1 MIHGKG
7 DGMKLT
13 FGSMKQI
20 RQRYERVLGYRELQ
34 KKAIDDRAFLM
45 RRRKNVREVFVA
57 SMVLVMFLVPVTL
70 IGNYWGVFQI
80 SCLEMVGWI
89 TALILAMGSSM
100 YGATIIIREQW
111 EKLYQPFYLG
121 FWGVVFGGLTY
132 LACRTGITAVSLFLF
147 LLEILILGGVPRL
160 TVKER
165 ILAVMT
171 LGATGTIIGW
181 RQHLVWQ
188 DIGCMASWGG
198 LGLALAK
205 ARYDSY
211 MRDCRQRRELKS
223 ALLDAETDPMTK
235 LLNRRGLERSL
246 VTTIAHCVRDEKPI
260 AVLMIDIDN
269 FKRYND
275 TFGHLE
281 GDECIKKVAGE
292 IHRATRRKTDL
303 SARIG
308 GEEFFVFL
316 TGISEEAAIC
326 WALHLQ
332 ESIEKLGI
340 RQSPDNFTKEVTVSI
355 GIQCGQLQ
363 WGEESIA
370 HMREQA
376 DKELYNA
383 KSEGRACVSINGTCY
398 RSEKMEEEFG
408 RKWREI
414 AKRA

>member
-1 MIHGKG
+1 MLHGKG
-7 DGMKLT
+7 DEMKLT

-20 RQRYERVLGYRELQ
+20 RQGYESVLGCRELQ
-34 KKAIDDRAFLM
+34 KKADDRAFLM

-57 SMVLVMFLVPVTL
+57 SIVLVMFLVPVTL
-70 IGNYWGVFQI
+70 VGNYWGVFSI
-80 SCLEMVGWI
+80 PGLEMVGWI
-89 TALILAMGSSM
+89 TMFVLTMWGSM
-100 YGATIIIREQW
+100 YGATVMIREQW
-111 EKLYQPFYLG
+111 ESVYQPFYLG
-121 FWGVVFGGLTY
+121 FWGVVFVGLTY
-132 LACRTGITAVSLFLF
+132 LACRTEIAVVSMLLF
-147 LLEILILGGVPRL
+147 LLEVLILGGVPRL
-160 TVKER
+160 TEKER
-165 ILAVMT
+165 MLAVMG
-171 LGATGTIIGW
+171 LVATGTMISW

-188 DIGCMASWGG
+188 EIGCMATWGC
-198 LGLALAK
+198 LGVALAK

-211 MRDCRQRRELKS
+211 MRDCRQRRELRT

-340 RQSPDNFTKEVTVSI
+340 RHSPDNFTEEVTVSI
-355 GIQCGQLQ
+355 GIKCGQLQ

-383 KSEGRACVSINGTCY
+383 KAEGRACVSVNGTCY
-398 RSEKMEEEFG
+398 RSKKMEEEFG
-408 RKWREI
+408 RKYEKI
-414 AKRA
+414 AKQA

>member
-1 MIHGKG
+1 M
-7 DGMKLT
+7 
-13 FGSMKQI
+13 
-20 RQRYERVLGYRELQ
+20 
-34 KKAIDDRAFLM
+34 
-45 RRRKNVREVFVA
+45 
-57 SMVLVMFLVPVTL
+57 
-70 IGNYWGVFQI
+70 
-80 SCLEMVGWI
+80 
-89 TALILAMGSSM
+89 
-100 YGATIIIREQW
+100 
-111 EKLYQPFYLG
+111 
-121 FWGVVFGGLTY
+121 
-132 LACRTGITAVSLFLF
+132 
-147 LLEILILGGVPRL
+147 
-160 TVKER
+160 
-165 ILAVMT
+165 
-171 LGATGTIIGW
+171 
-181 RQHLVWQ
+181 
-188 DIGCMASWGG
+188 
-198 LGLALAK
+198 AK

-211 MRDCRQRRELKS
+211 MRDCRQRRELRS

-275 TFGHLE
+275 TFGHSE
-281 GDECIKKVAGE
+281 GDECIRKVAGE

-308 GEEFFVFL
+308 GEEFLVFL

-383 KSEGRACVSINGTCY
+383 KSEGRACVSVNGTCY
-398 RSEKMEEEFG
+398 RSKKMEEEFG
-408 RKWREI
+408 RKWRKI